1 MNANTPTLNPFS
13 EADQKP
19 SSSWG
24 LILLAV
30 ILGTATAA
38 GVLLLKWPSVTTLP
52 PEPPATRTKI
62 KSQSKDW
69 DFYTAE
75 IDNLIQELQKQR
87 TGYEVKTKDLGAVEM
102 RIAAEKQELLRL
114 REELLRL
121 RGEIEKMRD
130 DLTSQ
135 TTELVSTEKSNIRN
149 LARSYA
155 IMKPAEAVAILS
167 EMSDANIVKLLATM
181 KADIVAKILG
191 EMAKTKDPTAPA
203 DSRTTLANRAA
214 IISDQLRLFK
224 NDTTQATR

>member
-75 IDNLIQELQKQR
+75 IDNLIQELQKER

-130 DLTSQ
+130 NLTTQ
-135 TTELVSTEKSNIRN
+135 TTELLSTEKSNIRN

-191 EMAKTKDPTAPA
+191 EMAKTKDPAAPA
-203 DSRTTLANRAA
+203 DSKTTLANRAA
-214 IISDQLRLFK
+214 TISDQLRLFK

>member
-191 EMAKTKDPTAPA
+191 EMAKTKDPAAPA

-214 IISDQLRLFK
+214 TISDQLRLFK
-224 NDTTQATR
+224 NDTTQAAR

>member
-13 EADQKP
+13 EADRKP
-19 SSSWG
+19 SSNWG
-24 LILLAV
+24 LVILAV

-52 PEPPATRTKI
+52 PEPPATRTQI

-75 IDNLIQELQKQR
+75 IDNLLQELQKQR
-87 TGYEVKTKDLGAVEM
+87 TAYEIKTKDLGAVEL
-102 RIAAEKQELLRL
+102 RIEAEKQELLRL
-114 REELLRL
+114 RS
-121 RGEIEKMRD
+121 EIEKMRQ
-130 DLTSQ
+130 DLTTQ
-135 TTELVSTEKSNIRN
+135 TTELLSTEKSNVRN
-149 LARSYA
+149 LARTYA
-155 IMKPAEAVAILS
+155 SMKPSEAVAILAQ
-167 EMSDANIVKLLATM
+167 MSDANVVKLLATM

-203 DSRTTLANRAA
+203 DPKATLANRAA

-224 NDTTQATR
+224 NEANQATR

>member
-62 KSQSKDW
+62 KSQSRDW

-75 IDNLIQELQKQR
+75 IDNLIQELQKER

-130 DLTSQ
+130 NLTTQ
-135 TTELVSTEKSNIRN
+135 TTELLSTEKSNIRN

-203 DSRTTLANRAA
+203 DSKTTLANRAA
-214 IISDQLRLFK
+214 TISDQLRLFK
-224 NDTTQATR
+224 SETTQATQ

>member
-1 MNANTPTLNPFS
+1 
-13 EADQKP
+13 
-19 SSSWG
+19 
-24 LILLAV
+24 
-30 ILGTATAA
+30 
-38 GVLLLKWPSVTTLP
+38 
-52 PEPPATRTKI
+52 
-62 KSQSKDW
+62 
-69 DFYTAE
+69 
-75 IDNLIQELQKQR
+75 
-87 TGYEVKTKDLGAVEM
+87 M

-167 EMSDANIVKLLATM
+167 QMSDANIVKLLATM

-191 EMAKTKDPTAPA
+191 EMAKTKDPSAPA
-203 DSRTTLANRAA
+203 DSKTTLANRAA
-214 IISDQLRLFK
+214 TISDQLRLFK
-224 NDTTQATR
+224 NDTTQAAR

>member
-24 LILLAV
+24 LVLLAV

-75 IDNLIQELQKQR
+75 IDNLLQELQKQR
-87 TGYEVKTKDLGAVEM
+87 TAYEMKTKDLGAVEM
-102 RIAAEKQELLRL
+102 RIEAEKQELLRL
-114 REELLRL
+114 R
-121 RGEIEKMRD
+121 GEIQKMRD
-130 DLTSQ
+130 DLTTQ
-135 TTELVSTEKSNIRN
+135 TTELLSTEKSNVRN
-149 LARSYA
+149 LARTYA
-155 IMKPAEAVAILS
+155 SMKPVEAVAILS
-167 EMSDANIVKLLATM
+167 QMSDANIVKLLATM

-191 EMAKTKDPTAPA
+191 EMAKTKDPAAPA
-203 DSRTTLANRAA
+203 DSKTTLANRAA
-214 IISDQLRLFK
+214 VISDQLRLFK
-224 NDTTQATR
+224 NETTQATR

>member
-24 LILLAV
+24 LVLLAV

-52 PEPPATRTKI
+52 AEPPATQTKI

-130 DLTSQ
+130 DLTTQ
-135 TTELVSTEKSNIRN
+135 TTELLSTEKSNIRN

-167 EMSDANIVKLLATM
+167 QMSDANIVKLLATM

-191 EMAKTKDPTAPA
+191 EMAKTKDPAAPA
-203 DSRTTLANRAA
+203 DSKTTLANRAA
-214 IISDQLRLFK
+214 TISDQLRLFK

>member
-167 EMSDANIVKLLATM
+167 QMSDANIVKLLATM

-203 DSRTTLANRAA
+203 DSKTTLANRAA
-214 IISDQLRLFK
+214 TISDQLRLFK
-224 NDTTQATR
+224 NDTTQAAR

>member
-13 EADQKP
+13 KADQKP

-191 EMAKTKDPTAPA
+191 EMAKTKDPAAPA
-203 DSRTTLANRAA
+203 DSKTTLANRAA
-214 IISDQLRLFK
+214 TISDQLRLFK
-224 NDTTQATR
+224 NDTAQATR

>member
-167 EMSDANIVKLLATM
+167 QMSDANIVKLLATM

-191 EMAKTKDPTAPA
+191 EMAKTKDPSAPA
-203 DSRTTLANRAA
+203 DSKTTLANRAA
-214 IISDQLRLFK
+214 TISDQLRLFK
-224 NDTTQATR
+224 NDTAQVTQ

>member
-75 IDNLIQELQKQR
+75 IDNLLQELQKQR
-87 TGYEVKTKDLGAVEM
+87 TTYEVKTKDLGAVEM

-114 REELLRL
+114 RDELLRL

-130 DLTSQ
+130 DLTTQ
-135 TTELVSTEKSNIRN
+135 TTELLSTEKSNIRN

-191 EMAKTKDPTAPA
+191 EMAKTKDPAAQA
-203 DSRTTLANRAA
+203 DSKTTLANRAA
-214 IISDQLRLFK
+214 TISDQLRLFK
-224 NDTTQATR
+224 SENTQASQ

>member
-75 IDNLIQELQKQR
+75 IDNLLQELQKQR
-87 TGYEVKTKDLGAVEM
+87 TAYEIKTKDLGAVEM
-102 RIAAEKQELLRL
+102 RIEAEKQELLRL
-114 REELLRL
+114 RS
-121 RGEIEKMRD
+121 EIQKMRD
-130 DLTSQ
+130 DLTTQ
-135 TTELVSTEKSNIRN
+135 TTELLSTEKSNVRN
-149 LARSYA
+149 LARTYA
-155 IMKPAEAVAILS
+155 SMKPAEAVAILA

-203 DSRTTLANRAA
+203 DSKTTLANRAA
-214 IISDQLRLFK
+214 AISDQLRLFK
-224 NDTTQATR
+224 NESPQATR

>member
-167 EMSDANIVKLLATM
+167 QMSDANIVKLLATM

-191 EMAKTKDPTAPA
+191 EMAKTKDPAAPA
-203 DSRTTLANRAA
+203 DSKTTLANRAA
-214 IISDQLRLFK
+214 TISDQLRLFK

>member
-52 PEPPATRTKI
+52 PEPPTTRTKI

-75 IDNLIQELQKQR
+75 IDNLLQELQKQR
-87 TGYEVKTKDLGAVEM
+87 TAYEIKTKDLGAVEM
-102 RIAAEKQELLRL
+102 RIEAEKQ
-114 REELLRL
+114 ELLRL
-121 RGEIEKMRD
+121 RGEIEKMRSE
-130 DLTSQ
+130 LTTQ
-135 TTELVSTEKSNIRN
+135 TTELLSTEKSNVRN
-149 LARSYA
+149 LARTYA
-155 IMKPAEAVAILS
+155 SMKPSEAVTILA

-191 EMAKTKDPTAPA
+191 EMSKTKDPAAPA
-203 DSRTTLANRAA
+203 DSKTTLANRAA
-214 IISDQLRLFK
+214 VISDQLRLFK
-224 NDTTQATR
+224 NESPQPAR

>member
-167 EMSDANIVKLLATM
+167 QMSDANIVKLLATM

-214 IISDQLRLFK
+214 TISDQLRLFK
-224 NDTTQATR
+224 NDTAQATR

>member
-224 NDTTQATR
+224 NDTTQAAR

>member
-62 KSQSKDW
+62 KSQSRDW

-75 IDNLIQELQKQR
+75 IDNLIQELQKER

-130 DLTSQ
+130 NLTTQ
-135 TTELVSTEKSNIRN
+135 TTELLSTEKSNIRN

-191 EMAKTKDPTAPA
+191 EMAKTKDPAAPA

-214 IISDQLRLFK
+214 TISDQLRLFK
-224 NDTTQATR
+224 NETTQATQ

>member
-75 IDNLIQELQKQR
+75 IDNLIQELQKER

-130 DLTSQ
+130 NLTTQ
-135 TTELVSTEKSNIRN
+135 TTELLSTEKSNIRN

-191 EMAKTKDPTAPA
+191 EMAKTKDPAAPA
-203 DSRTTLANRAA
+203 DSKTTLANRAA
-214 IISDQLRLFK
+214 TISDQLRLFK
-224 NDTTQATR
+224 SENTQATQ

>member
-75 IDNLIQELQKQR
+75 IDNLLQELQKQR
-87 TGYEVKTKDLGAVEM
+87 TTYEVKTKDLGAVEM

-114 REELLRL
+114 RDELLRL

-130 DLTSQ
+130 DLTTQ
-135 TTELVSTEKSNIRN
+135 TTELLSTEKSNIRN

-191 EMAKTKDPTAPA
+191 EMAKTKDPAAPA
-203 DSRTTLANRAA
+203 DSKTTLANRAA
-214 IISDQLRLFK
+214 TISDQLRLFK
-224 NDTTQATR
+224 SENTQATQ

>member
-52 PEPPATRTKI
+52 PEPPTTRTKI

-75 IDNLIQELQKQR
+75 IDNLLQELQKQR
-87 TGYEVKTKDLGAVEM
+87 TAYEIKTKDLGAVEM
-102 RIAAEKQELLRL
+102 RIEAEKQELLRL
-114 REELLRL
+114 RS
-121 RGEIEKMRD
+121 EIQKMRD
-130 DLTSQ
+130 DLTTQ
-135 TTELVSTEKSNIRN
+135 TTELLSTEKSNVRN
-149 LARSYA
+149 LARTYA
-155 IMKPAEAVAILS
+155 SMKPSEAVTILA

-191 EMAKTKDPTAPA
+191 EMSKTKDPAAPA
-203 DSRTTLANRAA
+203 DSKMTLANRAA
-214 IISDQLRLFK
+214 AISDQLRLFK
-224 NDTTQATR
+224 NESPQPAR

>member
-52 PEPPATRTKI
+52 PEPPAMRTKI

-87 TGYEVKTKDLGAVEM
+87 IGYEVKTKDLGAVEM

-114 REELLRL
+114 REELVGLRS
-121 RGEIEKMRD
+121 EIEKMRD
-130 DLTSQ
+130 DLTTQ
-135 TTELVSTEKSNIRN
+135 TTELLSTEKSNIRN

-167 EMSDANIVKLLATM
+167 QMSDASIVKLLATM

-191 EMAKTKDPTAPA
+191 EMAKTKDPSAPA
-203 DSRTTLANRAA
+203 DSKTTLANRAA
-214 IISDQLRLFK
+214 TISDQLRLFK
-224 NDTTQATR
+224 NDTAQATQ

>member
-19 SSSWG
+19 SSSWS

-75 IDNLIQELQKQR
+75 IDNLIQELQKER

-114 REELLRL
+114 REDLLRL

-130 DLTSQ
+130 NLTTQ
-135 TTELVSTEKSNIRN
+135 TTELLSTEKSNIRN

-203 DSRTTLANRAA
+203 DSKTTLANRAA
-214 IISDQLRLFK
+214 TISDQLRLFK
-224 NDTTQATR
+224 NDTTQATQ

>member
-13 EADQKP
+13 DADQKP

-75 IDNLIQELQKQR
+75 IDNLLQELQKQR
-87 TGYEVKTKDLGAVEM
+87 TTYEVKTKDLGAVEM

-114 REELLRL
+114 RDELLRL

-130 DLTSQ
+130 DLTTQ
-135 TTELVSTEKSNIRN
+135 TTELLSTEKSNIRN

-191 EMAKTKDPTAPA
+191 EMAKTKDPAAPA
-203 DSRTTLANRAA
+203 DSKTTLANRAA
-214 IISDQLRLFK
+214 TISDQLRLFK
-224 NDTTQATR
+224 NDTTQATQ

>member
-75 IDNLIQELQKQR
+75 IDNLIQELQKER

-114 REELLRL
+114 RDELLRL

-130 DLTSQ
+130 NLTTQ
-135 TTELVSTEKSNIRN
+135 TTELLSTEKSNIRN

-191 EMAKTKDPTAPA
+191 EMAKTKDPAAPA
-203 DSRTTLANRAA
+203 DSKTTLANRAA
-214 IISDQLRLFK
+214 TISDQLRLFK

>member
-191 EMAKTKDPTAPA
+191 EMAKTKDPSAPA
-203 DSRTTLANRAA
+203 DSKTTLANRAA
-214 IISDQLRLFK
+214 TISDQLRLFK
-224 NDTTQATR
+224 NDTAQATR

>member
-62 KSQSKDW
+62 KSQSRDW

-75 IDNLIQELQKQR
+75 IDNLIQELQKER

-102 RIAAEKQELLRL
+102 RITAEKQELLRL

-130 DLTSQ
+130 NLTTQ
-135 TTELVSTEKSNIRN
+135 TTELLSTEKSNIRN

-191 EMAKTKDPTAPA
+191 EMAKTKDPAAPA
-203 DSRTTLANRAA
+203 DSKTTLANRAA
-214 IISDQLRLFK
+214 TISDQLRLFK
-224 NDTTQATR
+224 NETTQATQ

>member
-19 SSSWG
+19 SSSWS

-75 IDNLIQELQKQR
+75 IDNLIQELQKER

-130 DLTSQ
+130 DLTTQ
-135 TTELVSTEKSNIRN
+135 TTELLSTEKSNIRN

-191 EMAKTKDPTAPA
+191 EMAKTKDPAAPT
-203 DSRTTLANRAA
+203 DSKTTLANRAA
-214 IISDQLRLFK
+214 TISDQLRLFK
-224 NDTTQATR
+224 SENTQATQ

>member
-75 IDNLIQELQKQR
+75 IDNLLQELQKQR
-87 TGYEVKTKDLGAVEM
+87 ATYEIKTKDLGAVEM

-114 REELLRL
+114 RDDLVRL

-130 DLTSQ
+130 ELTTQ
-135 TTELVSTEKSNIRN
+135 TTELLSTEKSNIRN

-167 EMSDANIVKLLATM
+167 QMSDANIVKLLATM
-181 KADIVAKILG
+181 KADVVAKILG
-191 EMAKTKDPTAPA
+191 EMAKTKDPAATA
-203 DSRTTLANRAA
+203 DSKTTLANRAA
-214 IISDQLRLFK
+214 TISDQLRLFK
-224 NDTTQATR
+224 NESPQASQ

>member
-19 SSSWG
+19 SSSWS

-75 IDNLIQELQKQR
+75 IDNLLQELQKQR
-87 TGYEVKTKDLGAVEM
+87 TTYEVKTKDLGAVEM

-114 REELLRL
+114 RDELLRL

-130 DLTSQ
+130 DLTTQ
-135 TTELVSTEKSNIRN
+135 TTELLSTEKSNIRN

-181 KADIVAKILG
+181 KADVVAKILG
-191 EMAKTKDPTAPA
+191 EMAKTKDPAAPA
-203 DSRTTLANRAA
+203 DSKTTLANRAA
-214 IISDQLRLFK
+214 TISDQLRLFK
-224 NDTTQATR
+224 SENTQATQ

>member
-203 DSRTTLANRAA
+203 DSKTTLANRAA
-214 IISDQLRLFK
+214 TISDQLRLFK
-224 NDTTQATR
+224 NDTTQAAR

>member
-75 IDNLIQELQKQR
+75 IDNLLQELQKQR
-87 TGYEVKTKDLGAVEM
+87 TAYEIKTKDLGAVEM
-102 RIAAEKQELLRL
+102 RIEAEKQELLRL
-114 REELLRL
+114 RS
-121 RGEIEKMRD
+121 EIQKMRD
-130 DLTSQ
+130 DLTTQ
-135 TTELVSTEKSNIRN
+135 TTELLSTEKSNVRN
-149 LARSYA
+149 LARTYA
-155 IMKPAEAVAILS
+155 SMKPSEAVTILA

-191 EMAKTKDPTAPA
+191 EMSKTKDPAAPA
-203 DSRTTLANRAA
+203 DSKTTLANRAA
-214 IISDQLRLFK
+214 AISDQLRLFK
-224 NDTTQATR
+224 NESPQPAR

>member
-167 EMSDANIVKLLATM
+167 QMSDANIVKLLATM

-214 IISDQLRLFK
+214 TISDQLRLFK
-224 NDTTQATR
+224 NDTTQAAR

>member
-62 KSQSKDW
+62 KSQSRDW

-75 IDNLIQELQKQR
+75 IDNLLQELQKQR
-87 TGYEVKTKDLGAVEM
+87 TTYEVKTKDLGAVEM

-130 DLTSQ
+130 NLTTQ
-135 TTELVSTEKSNIRN
+135 TTELLSTEKSNIRN

-191 EMAKTKDPTAPA
+191 EMAKTKDPAAPA
-203 DSRTTLANRAA
+203 DSKTTLANRAA
-214 IISDQLRLFK
+214 TISDQLRLFK
-224 NDTTQATR
+224 NETTQATQ

>member
-19 SSSWG
+19 SSGWG

-167 EMSDANIVKLLATM
+167 QMSDASIVKLLATM

-214 IISDQLRLFK
+214 TISDQLRLFK
-224 NDTTQATR
+224 NDTAQATR

>member
-75 IDNLIQELQKQR
+75 IDNLLQELQKQR
-87 TGYEVKTKDLGAVEM
+87 TAYEMKTKDLGAVEM
-102 RIAAEKQELLRL
+102 RIEAEKQELLRL
-114 REELLRL
+114 R
-121 RGEIEKMRD
+121 GEIQKMRD
-130 DLTSQ
+130 DLTTQ
-135 TTELVSTEKSNIRN
+135 TTELLSTEKSNVRN
-149 LARSYA
+149 LARTYA
-155 IMKPAEAVAILS
+155 SMIPVEAVAILS
-167 EMSDANIVKLLATM
+167 QMSDANIVKLLATM

-191 EMAKTKDPTAPA
+191 EMAKTKDPAAPA
-203 DSRTTLANRAA
+203 DSKTTLANRAA
-214 IISDQLRLFK
+214 VISDQLRLFK
-224 NDTTQATR
+224 NETTQATR

>member
-52 PEPPATRTKI
+52 PEPPTTRTKI

-75 IDNLIQELQKQR
+75 IDNLLQELQKQR
-87 TGYEVKTKDLGAVEM
+87 TAYEIKTKDLGAVEM
-102 RIAAEKQELLRL
+102 RIEAEKQELLRL
-114 REELLRL
+114 R
-121 RGEIEKMRD
+121 GEIQKMRD
-130 DLTSQ
+130 DLTTQ
-135 TTELVSTEKSNIRN
+135 TTELLSTEKSNVRN
-149 LARSYA
+149 LARTYA
-155 IMKPAEAVAILS
+155 SMKPSEAVTILA

-191 EMAKTKDPTAPA
+191 EMSKTKDPAAPA
-203 DSRTTLANRAA
+203 DSKTTLANRAA
-214 IISDQLRLFK
+214 AISDQLRLFK
-224 NDTTQATR
+224 NESPQPAR

>member
-13 EADQKP
+13 EDDQKP

-52 PEPPATRTKI
+52 PEPPTTRTKI

-75 IDNLIQELQKQR
+75 IDNLLQELQKQR
-87 TGYEVKTKDLGAVEM
+87 TAYEIKTKDLGAVEM
-102 RIAAEKQELLRL
+102 RIEAEKQELLRL
-114 REELLRL
+114 R
-121 RGEIEKMRD
+121 GEIQKMRD
-130 DLTSQ
+130 DLTTQ
-135 TTELVSTEKSNIRN
+135 TTELLSTEKSNVRN
-149 LARSYA
+149 LARTYA
-155 IMKPAEAVAILS
+155 SMKPSEAVTILA

-191 EMAKTKDPTAPA
+191 EMSKTKDPAAPA
-203 DSRTTLANRAA
+203 DSKTTLANRAA
-214 IISDQLRLFK
+214 AISDQLRLFK
-224 NDTTQATR
+224 NESPQPAR